1 VSFAT
6 RLSALFLLVT
16 VVVST
21 QVLGELSDQ
30 KGPSEGKRQPDGSA
44 RETTERRPKHSL
56 AWKRT
61 PKLTSR
67 WVEELSLKTPFTE
80 YPRPQFVRQEWL
92 NLNGEWEFLGEGPQ
106 PPELPRE
113 FTEKAL
119 VPSATQA
126 VTSCLEKEWTRG
138 WYRKTVEIPE
148 AWKGKKVLLH
158 FEAVGG
164 ISTVYLNSQELGKN
178 TGSFKRISFELPESS
193 ADKPQ
198 EILIHFDDTDP
209 RIPRGKPD
217 HVSGI
222 WQTVWMEPVPTDFIR
237 SFQQTPDIDAGRL
250 EIEVETNRAADNLSL
265 VATAF
270 DDGRQVASVQ
280 GRPEEPIMLD
290 VPDAKLWSPENPFL
304 YDLRLELKRGE
315 EVIDR
320 VESYFGM
327 RKISTGEVDGVPRIF
342 LNNKVYYQA
351 GLLDQGTWPDSFYTP
366 SSDKCLKWEVE
377 MAKELGFNVLRKHV
391 KIEASRWYYW
401 CDKIGML
408 VWQDLPCQ
416 MYFNERV
423 QKTEEDKQF
432 ARDDMQAMIEQYYN
446 HPCIISWVIFNET
459 WGQFEPRD
467 MTIRAKK
474 LDTSRLINTTSH
486 IWANEQ
492 GRRRYNADYFDE
504 HCYERFLHFYDYDVH
519 LPATFGEFGGIAL
532 LVKENT
538 EKHEKYRGY
547 GPDAQTPEE
556 LLAMYK
562 NLVVQACK
570 MRDEQHLCAIIYT
583 ELTDFY
589 HEINGFITFDRQVVK
604 VDAEELR
611 KINMLFRDPS
621 NRDADRE

>member
-1 VSFAT
+1 M
-6 RLSALFLLVT
+6 FLLVT
-16 VVVST
+16 GVVCAE
-21 QVLGELSDQ
+21 VLGEPSGTKGQPGKSNGASQDDQ
-30 KGPSEGKRQPDGSA
+30 
-44 RETTERRPKHSL
+44 TKHSL
-56 AWKRT
+56 SWKRT

-67 WVEELSLKTPFTE
+67 WVEELSLRTPFPE
-80 YPRPQFVRQEWL
+80 YPRPQLVREDWL
-92 NLNGEWEFLGEGPQ
+92 NLNGEWDFLGDGPV
-106 PPELPRE
+106 PPELPKA
-113 FTEKAL
+113 FGEKAL

-126 VTSCLEKEWTRG
+126 VTSCLEKEWHRG
-138 WYRKTVEIPE
+138 WYRKTIQIPA
-148 AWKGKKVLLH
+148 AWQGKTVFLH

-164 ISTVYLNSQELGKN
+164 ISTVYFNARELGKN
-178 TGSFKRISFELPESS
+178 TGSFKRLSFELTKLEPGK
-193 ADKPQ
+193 AN
-198 EILIHFDDTDP
+198 EILVHFDDTDP

-222 WQTVWMEPVPTDFIR
+222 WQTVWLEPVSAGYIR
-237 SFQQTPDIDAGRL
+237 SFQQTPDIDAGQL
-250 EIEVETNRAADNLSL
+250 KIEVKTSRPAVDLTGDLTADLTL
-265 VATAF
+265 VATAY
-270 DDGRQVASVQ
+270 DDGKKVAIAQ
-280 GRPEEPIMLD
+280 GLPGESLVLD
-290 VPDAKLWSPENPFL
+290 IQDPKLWSPESPFL
-304 YDLRLELKRGE
+304 YDLTLTLKKGDVE
-315 EVIDR
+315 IDR

-366 SSDKCLKWEVE
+366 PSDKCLKWEIE
-377 MAKELGFNVLRKHV
+377 TAKQLGFNVLRKHV

-401 CDKIGML
+401 CDVLGML

-432 ARDDMQAMIEQYYN
+432 ARDDMEAMIQQYYN
-446 HPCIISWVIFNET
+446 HPSIISWVIFNET

-474 LDTSRLINTTSH
+474 LDTSRLINATSH
-486 IWANEQ
+486 IWANKQ
-492 GRRRYNADYFDE
+492 GRRRYNVDYFDE

-519 LPATFGEFGGIAL
+519 LPATFGEFGGIGF
-532 LVKENT
+532 LVAENT

-547 GPDAQTPEE
+547 GPDAHSPEE

-570 MRDEQHLCAIIYT
+570 MRDNQHVCAIIYT

-589 HEINGFITFDRQVVK
+589 HEINGFITFDRKVVK

-621 NRDADRE
+621 SQLEKPK